1 MQPARVVRVTSL
13 NTRTAAAAVVS
24 LFSYNGLVIGAYAA
38 SIPTLKMRF
47 DLSAQFLSVFF
58 ITMGL
63 SAIASMQV
71 VGRLSDRFGARR
83 VSLAMIPLQAIGVAM
98 IGWSPSLPIMFA
110 GGVVLGIGNGGVDVA
125 MNAVGVQ
132 VEKLRTRPIM
142 SFFHGTWSIGNFL
155 GAGLLVVLSPLLAA
169 QADPTVH
176 TATAIAAALGIPA
189 LIVGWMIVPETMPVS
204 HQGEEGPKA
213 KLPPIVWLFGLMA
226 IAFGIGEGTA
236 MDWSGLHVATVTGA
250 DAGTAALGVTML
262 AGAMVIIR
270 LLGDFLVA
278 RFGRRAVTRF
288 GGTCSA
294 VGYLIAA
301 LATPLPLILL
311 GWGLVGLGIGMI
323 APQVYASAGHL
334 AGGRGLAVVVTFG
347 YATFLASP
355 AVMGMLVGGIGVQ
368 HTMFVPAVLM
378 LGLLVLARVLPG
390 RDFDHAEEVVEPV
403 SN

>member
-1 MQPARVVRVTSL
+1 MNSLTSGK
-13 NTRTAAAAVVS
+13 AAAAVVS
-24 LFSYNGLVIGAYAA
+24 LFAYNGLVIGAYAA
-38 SIPTLKMRF
+38 SIPTLKARF

-83 VSLAMIPLQAIGVAM
+83 VSLLMIPILAVGVALV
-98 IGWSPSLPIMFA
+98 GWSSSLAMLFI
-110 GGVVLGIGNGGVDVA
+110 GGVVLGIGNGGIDVA

-132 VEKLRTRPIM
+132 VEKLRSRPIM

-155 GAGLLVVLSPLLAA
+155 GAGLLVVLSPLLSA

-176 TATAIAAALGIPA
+176 AATTIAAVAGVPA
-189 LIVGWMIVPETMPVS
+189 LIIGWLIIPETEAVS
-204 HQGEEGPKA
+204 HEAEAGPKT
-213 KLPPIVWLFGLMA
+213 KLPAVVWLFGLMA

-236 MDWSGLHVATVTGA
+236 IDWSGLHVATVTGA

-270 LLGDFLVA
+270 LLGDFLVE

-288 GGTCSA
+288 GGACSA
-294 VGYLIAA
+294 LGYLIAA
-301 LATPLPLILL
+301 LATPLPVILL

-347 YATFLASP
+347 YATFLIAP
-355 AVMGMLVGGIGVQ
+355 AIMGALIGAFGVQ
-368 HTMFVPAVLM
+368 HTMFIPAVLL
-378 LGLLVLARVLPG
+378 LGLLVLARILPG
-390 RDFDHAEEVVEPV
+390 REFSHTTPVPEPA
-403 SN
+403 NN

>member
-1 MQPARVVRVTSL
+1 MNSLTSGK
-13 NTRTAAAAVVS
+13 AAAAVVS
-24 LFSYNGLVIGAYAA
+24 LFAYNGLVIGAYAA
-38 SIPTLKMRF
+38 SIPTLKARF

-63 SAIASMQV
+63 SAIASMQI
-71 VGRLSDRFGARR
+71 VGRISDRFGARR
-83 VSLAMIPLQAIGVAM
+83 VSLAMIPLQAIGVAL
-98 IGWSPSLPIMFA
+98 IGWSPSLPVMFA
-110 GGVVLGIGNGGVDVA
+110 GGVILGIGNGGVDVA

-132 VEKLRTRPIM
+132 VEKRRPRPIM

-176 TATAIAAALGIPA
+176 WATAIAAGVGIPA
-189 LIVGWMIVPETMPVS
+189 LIVGWFIVPETAPVS
-204 HQGEEGPKA
+204 HQVQDGPKA
-213 KLPPIVWLFGLMA
+213 KLPPVVWLFGVMA
-226 IAFGIGEGTA
+226 IAFGLGEGTA

-262 AGAMVIIR
+262 AGAMVVIR

-288 GGTCSA
+288 GGACSA

-301 LATPLPLILL
+301 LATPLPVILL

-347 YATFLASP
+347 YATFLIAP
-355 AVMGMLVGGIGVQ
+355 AIMGTLVGSIGVQ
-368 HTMFVPAVLM
+368 HTMFVPAVLL
-378 LGLLVLARVLPG
+378 LGLLFLARILPG
-390 RDFDHAEEVVEPV
+390 REFDHTEVTEPV
-403 SN
+403 SS

>member
-1 MQPARVVRVTSL
+1 VNSLTSGK
-13 NTRTAAAAVVS
+13 AAAAVVS
-24 LFSYNGLVIGAYAA
+24 LFAYNGLVIGAYAA
-38 SIPTLKMRF
+38 SIPTLKARF

-83 VSLAMIPLQAIGVAM
+83 VSLTMIPLQAIGVAL
-98 IGWSPSLPIMFA
+98 IGWSPSLPVMFL
-110 GGVVLGIGNGGVDVA
+110 GGVILGIGNGGVDVA

-132 VEKLRTRPIM
+132 VEKQRPRPIM

-155 GAGLLVVLSPLLAA
+155 GAGLLVVLSPLLSA
-169 QADPTVH
+169 QADPIVH
-176 TATAIAAALGIPA
+176 TATAIVAAVGIPA
-189 LIVGWMIVPETMPVS
+189 LIVGWFIVPETAPVS
-204 HQGEEGPKA
+204 HEAANGPKT
-213 KLPPIVWLFGLMA
+213 KLPPVVWLFGLMA

-288 GGTCSA
+288 GGACSA
-294 VGYLIAA
+294 LGYLIAA
-301 LATPLPLILL
+301 LATPLPVILV

-347 YATFLASP
+347 YATFLIAP
-355 AVMGMLVGGIGVQ
+355 AIMGTLVGSIGVQ
-368 HTMFVPAVLM
+368 HTMFVPAVLL
-378 LGLLVLARVLPG
+378 LGLLVLARILPG
-390 RDFDHAEEVVEPV
+390 REFDHAPEVAEPV

>member
-1 MQPARVVRVTSL
+1 MNSLTS
-13 NTRTAAAAVVS
+13 TKAAAAVVS
-24 LFSYNGLVIGAYAA
+24 LFAYNGLVIGAYAA
-38 SIPTLKMRF
+38 SIPTLKARF

-98 IGWSPSLPIMFA
+98 IGWSPSLPVMFA
-110 GGVVLGIGNGGVDVA
+110 GGVILGIGNGGVDVA

-132 VEKLRTRPIM
+132 VEKLRPRPIM

-155 GAGLLVVLSPLLAA
+155 GAGLLVVLSPLLAK

-176 TATAIAAALGIPA
+176 WATAIAAGIGIPA
-189 LIVGWMIVPETMPVS
+189 LILGWFIVPETVPVS
-204 HQGEEGPKA
+204 HHGDGGPKA
-213 KLPPIVWLFGLMA
+213 KLPPVVWLFGLMA

-236 MDWSGLHVATVTGA
+236 MDWSGLHVATVTSA

-288 GGTCSA
+288 GGACSA
-294 VGYLIAA
+294 LGYLIAA
-301 LATPLPLILL
+301 LAVPVPQALPVVLL

-347 YATFLASP
+347 YATFLIAP
-355 AVMGMLVGGIGVQ
+355 AIMGTLVGNIGVQ
-368 HTMFVPAVLM
+368 HTMFVPAVLL
-378 LGLLVLARVLPG
+378 LGLLVLARILPG
-390 RDFDHAEEVVEPV
+390 REFNHAEEAVETAL
-403 SN
+403 S

>member
-1 MQPARVVRVTSL
+1 MNSLTS
-13 NTRTAAAAVVS
+13 TKAAAAVVS
-24 LFSYNGLVIGAYAA
+24 LFAYNGLVIGAYAA
-38 SIPTLKMRF
+38 SIPTLKARF

-98 IGWSPSLPIMFA
+98 IGWSPSLPVMFA
-110 GGVVLGIGNGGVDVA
+110 GGVILGIGNGGVDVA

-132 VEKLRTRPIM
+132 VEKQRPRPIM
-142 SFFHGTWSIGNFL
+142 SFFHGTWSIGNFV
-155 GAGLLVVLSPLLAA
+155 GAGLLVVLSPLLAS

-176 TATAIAAALGIPA
+176 WATAIAAGLGLAA
-189 LIVGWMIVPETMPVS
+189 LIVGWFIVPETAPVS
-204 HQGEEGPKA
+204 HHNEAGPKP
-213 KLPPIVWLFGLMA
+213 KLPPVVWLFGVMA

-288 GGTCSA
+288 GGACSA
-294 VGYLIAA
+294 LGYLIAA
-301 LATPLPLILL
+301 LATPLPVILL

-347 YATFLASP
+347 YATFLIAP
-355 AVMGMLVGGIGVQ
+355 AIMGTLVGSVGVQ
-368 HTMFVPAVLM
+368 KTMFVPAVLL
-378 LGLLVLARVLPG
+378 LGLLVLARILPG
-390 RDFDHAEEVVEPV
+390 REFDHAAEAKEPV
-403 SN
+403 NS

>member
-1 MQPARVVRVTSL
+1 MNSLTSGK
-13 NTRTAAAAVVS
+13 AAAAVVS
-24 LFSYNGLVIGAYAA
+24 LFAYNGLVIGAYAA
-38 SIPTLKMRF
+38 SIPTLKARF

-83 VSLAMIPLQAIGVAM
+83 ISLAMIPLQAIGVAL
-98 IGWSPSLPIMFA
+98 IGWSPSLPVMFA
-110 GGVVLGIGNGGVDVA
+110 GGVILGLGNGGVDVA

-132 VEKLRTRPIM
+132 VEKQRPRPIM

-155 GAGLLVVLSPLLAA
+155 GAGLLVVLSPLLAG

-176 TATAIAAALGIPA
+176 AATAIAAAVGIPA
-189 LIVGWMIVPETMPVS
+189 LIVGWMIVPETAPVS
-204 HQGEEGPKA
+204 HETADGPKT
-213 KLPPIVWLFGLMA
+213 KLPPVVWLFGLMA

-288 GGTCSA
+288 GGACSA
-294 VGYLIAA
+294 TGYLIAA
-301 LATPLPLILL
+301 LATPLPVVLL

-347 YATFLASP
+347 YATFLIAP
-355 AVMGMLVGGIGVQ
+355 AIMGALVGGIGVQ
-368 HTMFVPAVLM
+368 HTMFVPAVLL
-378 LGLLVLARVLPG
+378 LGLLFLARILPG
-390 RDFDHAEEVVEPV
+390 REFDHAAEVAEPV
-403 SN
+403 SS

>member
-1 MQPARVVRVTSL
+1 VNSLTSGK
-13 NTRTAAAAVVS
+13 AAAAVVS
-24 LFSYNGLVIGAYAA
+24 LFAYNGLVIGAYAA
-38 SIPTLKMRF
+38 SIPTLKARF

-83 VSLAMIPLQAIGVAM
+83 VSLAMIPLQAIGVAL
-98 IGWSPSLPIMFA
+98 IGWSPSLPVMFA
-110 GGVVLGIGNGGVDVA
+110 GGVILGIGNGGVDVA

-132 VEKLRTRPIM
+132 VEKQRPRPIM
-142 SFFHGTWSIGNFL
+142 SFFHGTWSIGNFV
-155 GAGLLVVLSPLLAA
+155 GAGLLVVLSPLLAS

-176 TATAIAAALGIPA
+176 WATAIAAGLGLAA
-189 LIVGWMIVPETMPVS
+189 LILGWFIVPETAPVS
-204 HQGEEGPKA
+204 HESHDGPKT
-213 KLPPIVWLFGLMA
+213 KLPPVVWLFGVMA

-288 GGTCSA
+288 GGACSA
-294 VGYLIAA
+294 LGYLIAA
-301 LATPLPLILL
+301 LATPLPVILL

-347 YATFLASP
+347 YATFLIAP
-355 AVMGMLVGGIGVQ
+355 AIMGTLVGSVGVQ
-368 HTMFVPAVLM
+368 KTMFVPAVLL
-378 LGLLVLARVLPG
+378 LGLLVLARILPG
-390 RDFDHAEEVVEPV
+390 REFDHAAEAKESV
-403 SN
+403 SS